1 MKKFFTFIICVA
13 ALQLINADS
22 LYAQSFNADTSA
34 LLPVKEVAVSKYQ
47 DVIFKRRLDSIQ
59 KDVPLDYNGYVQGYI
74 DVYMGRRDEI
84 GRFLGLS
91 KYYFPIYE
99 KAFRD
104 AGVPEEIKYLSIVES
119 ALNPNAVSRVG
130 AAGPWQFM
138 SETAKIYHLKMND
151 YVDERRDPMQSSQAA
166 AAYLRDAYQQ
176 FGDWLLAIASYN
188 CGKSNVENALA
199 KTGATD
205 YWSIRQLLPAETRG
219 YVPAYIAISYAM
231 NYYNRHGI
239 RPQPTD
245 IPIENDTVTVNR
257 IVPMSR
263 IATALGM
270 DLKDLVTLNPSY
282 RMLIVNGS
290 SAAPR
295 RILAPH
301 SHKER
306 FTVLAQAVDNPNYVI
321 PAYRPVYVQPP
332 TPIRPKP
339 VAVQAVAQATP
350 GAQNAAVQTGAAAPA
365 IVPMANMP
373 QHYKTV
379 KGDTLATIAAKYGL
393 KVEDLMG
400 WNKQLGDNK
409 NIPLV
414 PGLTVNLSRG

>member
-13 ALQLINADS
+13 ALQLMNADS
-22 LYAQSFNADTSA
+22 LYAQSFNADTAA

-74 DVYMGRRDEI
+74 DVYMSRRDEI

-151 YVDERRDPMQSSQAA
+151 YVDERRDPVQSSQAA

-219 YVPAYIAISYAM
+219 YVPAYIAITYAM
-231 NYYNRHGI
+231 NYYKRHGI
-239 RPQPTD
+239 YPQPTD
-245 IPIENDTVTVNR
+245 IPMENDTVSVNR
-257 IVPMSR
+257 LVPMSR

-270 DLKDLVTLNPSY
+270 DLKDVVTLNPSY

-295 RILAPH
+295 RILVPRNR
-301 SHKER
+301 KDR
-306 FTVLAQAVDNPNYVI
+306 FTILAQAVDNPNYVI
-321 PAYRPVYVQPP
+321 PAYRPVYVAPP
-332 TPIRPKP
+332 VKTRSG
-339 VAVQAVAQATP
+339 AVAAAVSP
-350 GAQNAAVQTGAAAPA
+350 GVQNAAAQTGT

-373 QHYKTV
+373 QYHTTV

-393 KVEDLMG
+393 KVEDLMA
-400 WNKQLGDNK
+400 WNKQLGNNK

-414 PGLTVNLSRG
+414 AGLTVNLNRG